1 MKKQI
6 LILCLI
12 LTGVYLSAQI
22 KQSLSGV
29 DSLKVGMP
37 FELRIETDFPLK
49 EIEIPD
55 TLKQFRVLEQNI
67 QPLGTGSIARLSI
80 VPLRT
85 GTLSFPKLDLKRA
98 GLLGPGASTDAFR
111 VFVLRSRAE
120 ADTLLREIK
129 PLRRYPLQIEFWLYM
144 LLLLFAL
151 ALAIILLIPTKKKN
165 RKPPVVIK
173 AKPDPV
179 EIVPPHLKAL
189 KALDELEQSGLL
201 YRDYLSYHFSL
212 SMILRVYLE
221 ERFGFGAT
229 QMTSSEIAES
239 LKVFSF
245 APKRDYMAILH
256 YCDMVKFAKARVEIE
271 EILKRTAALRNLL
284 QSGEKKTDV

>member
-1 MKKQI
+1 MKKHI
-6 LILCLI
+6 LILFLI

-37 FELRIETDFPLK
+37 FELRIETGFPLK

-55 TLKQFRVLEQNI
+55 TLQQFRVLEQNI

-189 KALDELEQSGLL
+189 KALDELEQSGLM
-201 YRDYLSYHFSL
+201 YRDYLSYHFRL
-212 SMILRVYLE
+212 SMILREYLE
-221 ERFGFGAT
+221 ARFGFGAT
-229 QMTSSEIAES
+229 QMTGSEIAEN
-239 LKVFSF
+239 LNVLNFV
-245 APKRDYMAILH
+245 PKRDYMDILH

-271 EILKRTAALRNLL
+271 EVLSKTAALRHLL
-284 QSGEKKTDV
+284 QTGVT

>member
-1 MKKQI
+1 VKKHI
-6 LILCLI
+6 LILFLI

-37 FELRIETDFPLK
+37 FELRIETGFPLK

-55 TLKQFRVLEQNI
+55 TLQQFRVLEQNI
-67 QPLGTGSIARLSI
+67 QPLGEGSIARLSI

-189 KALDELEQSGLL
+189 KALDELEQSGLM
-201 YRDYLSYHFSL
+201 YRDYLSYHFRL
-212 SMILRVYLE
+212 SMILREYLE
-221 ERFGFGAT
+221 ARFGFGAT
-229 QMTSSEIAES
+229 QMTGSEIAEN
-239 LKVFSF
+239 LNVLNFV
-245 APKRDYMAILH
+245 PKRDYMDILH

-271 EILKRTAALRNLL
+271 EVLSKTAALRHLL
-284 QSGEKKTDV
+284 QTGVT

>member
-151 ALAIILLIPTKKKN
+151 ALAIILLIPTKKK
-165 RKPPVVIK
+165 KPPVVIK

-229 QMTSSEIAES
+229 QMTSSEIAEN
-239 LKVFSF
+239 LNVLNFV
-245 APKRDYMAILH
+245 PKRDYMDILH

>member
-1 MKKQI
+1 MKKHI
-6 LILCLI
+6 LILFLI

-37 FELRIETDFPLK
+37 FELRIETGFPLK

-55 TLKQFRVLEQNI
+55 TLQQFRVLEQNI
-67 QPLGTGSIARLSI
+67 QPLGEGSIARLSI

-189 KALDELEQSGLL
+189 KALDELEQSGLM
-201 YRDYLSYHFSL
+201 YRDYLSYHFRL
-212 SMILRVYLE
+212 SMILREYLE
-221 ERFGFGAT
+221 ARFGFGAT
-229 QMTSSEIAES
+229 QMTGSEIAEN
-239 LKVFSF
+239 LNVLNFV
-245 APKRDYMAILH
+245 PKRDYMDILH

-271 EILKRTAALRNLL
+271 EVLSKTAALRHLL
-284 QSGEKKTDV
+284 QTGVT